1 MELSIALGFLFIG
14 MFFGSFY
21 HVVGYRMSK
30 GESIVYPGSH
40 CPECNHP
47 LSPLELIPVI
57 SFLIQGGKCRKCKT
71 KISWLYPFAELICG
85 LLFMLAYISFG
96 FTWQLLIA
104 ITFIS
109 MLIIVFFSDCYY
121 MIIEDKVLVFFGIL
135 LIIELYFINGF
146 NSLLYSLLDGV
157 IAFVVMLII
166 KLLGDF
172 AFKKESMGWGDIKLM
187 LIIGL
192 VLGYEMSL
200 MNIFLA
206 AIIGLP
212 VSLIVLLKD
221 KDHAIPFGPMLSI
234 GAVIIL
240 LLQID
245 FTWVMEHLFIR
256 WY

>member
-1 MELSIALGFLFIG
+1 
-14 MFFGSFY
+14 
-21 HVVGYRMSK
+21 
-30 GESIVYPGSH
+30 
-40 CPECNHP
+40 
-47 LSPLELIPVI
+47 
-57 SFLIQGGKCRKCKT
+57 
-71 KISWLYPFAELICG
+71 
-85 LLFMLAYISFG
+85 
-96 FTWQLLIA
+96 
-104 ITFIS
+104 
-109 MLIIVFFSDCYY
+109 
-121 MIIEDKVLVFFGIL
+121 
-135 LIIELYFINGF
+135 
-146 NSLLYSLLDGV
+146 
-157 IAFVVMLII
+157 
-166 KLLGDF
+166 
-172 AFKKESMGWGDIKLM
+172 M